1 MKNKRIIKKNFEF
14 QEIIKQ
20 NHVLKN
26 SSFVVYFQKT
36 NEPKLEFGISV
47 GKKIGN
53 AVVRN
58 QVKRQIRMQI
68 FNLLPEFGALNFK
81 IIIIA
86 RPVFL
91 KTKYEQNNNE
101 LNKILTRIK
110 KINN

>member
-20 NHVLKN
+20 NKVLKN
-26 SSFVVYFQKT
+26 PSFVVYFKKT
-36 NEPKLEFGISV
+36 NEAKLEFGISV

-58 QVKRQIRMQI
+58 KIKRQIRNQV
-68 FNLLPEFGALNFK
+68 FDALPEFGNLNFK

-86 RPVFL
+86 RPVYL
-91 KTKYEQNNNE
+91 KMDYIQTNNE
-101 LNKILTRIK
+101 FKKILAK
-110 KINN
+110 LKNNK